1 MTTKNLDPI
10 ASVKPRYMPASTP
23 DVTSVPYRHH
33 WLLDLFIQLVK
44 TKPLGAF
51 GGALVLV
58 MVIMA
63 LFAPF
68 IATHDPNEM
77 HGMQT
82 LVAPGKDFFFGSDPL
97 ARDLFSRIVY
107 GARVSL
113 TVGLGAVCLSI
124 FLATIIGVVSGYY
137 GGKLDTVVQ
146 RFVDAI
152 MSFPWLIIMLTVMAI
167 LGPGTGNVILAL
179 ALAGFAGSSRVIRGA
194 VLAIKH
200 SEYVLAAKAI
210 GCKQT
215 AILLRHILPNVAAP
229 ILVLATLGLGNAILA
244 EAALSFLGFGVPPPA
259 PSWGRML
266 SGDGLDHML
275 RGPWL
280 VIFPGL
286 AISAAVFGFNM
297 LGDAMRDL
305 LDPRLTGG
313 ARVNR

>member
-1 MTTKNLDPI
+1 MKEKPDLI
-10 ASVKPRYMPASTP
+10 ALSKPHFLPASP
-23 DVTSVPYRHH
+23 SVRTAPFRHH
-33 WLLDLFIQLVK
+33 WLLDIVIQLVK
-44 TKPLGAF
+44 TKPLGLF
-51 GGALVLV
+51 GGVLVLG
-58 MVIMA
+58 MVVMA
-63 LFAPF
+63 LFAPA
-68 IATHDPNEM
+68 IAPYNPNDM

-82 LVAPGKDFFFGSDPL
+82 LSPPSSTFLFGTDAL
-97 ARDLFSRIVY
+97 ARDMFSRIVH

-113 TVGLGAVCLSI
+113 TVGLGAVFLSI
-124 FLATIIGVVSGYY
+124 FMATVIGVLSGYF
-137 GGKLDTVVQ
+137 GGAIDTILQ

-152 MSFPWLIIMLTVMAI
+152 MSFPWMIIMLTVMSI

-179 ALAGFAGSSRVIRGA
+179 ALAGFAGSSRVIRSA
-194 VLAIKH
+194 VMGIKH
-200 SEYVLAAKAI
+200 SEYITAAKSI
-210 GCKQT
+210 GCRQS

-244 EAALSFLGFGVPPPA
+244 EAALSFLGYGVPPPA

-266 SGDGLDHML
+266 SGDGLDYML

-297 LGDAMRDL
+297 LGDALRDL

-313 ARVNR
+313 ARGGK